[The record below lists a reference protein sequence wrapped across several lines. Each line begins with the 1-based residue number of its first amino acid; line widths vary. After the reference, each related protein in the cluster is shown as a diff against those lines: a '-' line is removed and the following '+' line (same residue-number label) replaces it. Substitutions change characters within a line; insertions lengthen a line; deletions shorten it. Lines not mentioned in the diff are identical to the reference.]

1 MADITTQ
8 LVWYRVRENYAS
20 LCDGYQ
26 RFSWRRVDVL
36 DMLFLGWVVASFAV
50 VGLVNLYMRFVG
62 RKKVLRRG
70 GGGGGGGLVG
80 CAGRSDSAGSSSSS
94 LSGGCVGGGGLRDG
108 ETAQWMNSVVGWFCE
123 NYGRRQALVE
133 AWVKSL
139 SEEAKKYSV
148 S

>member
-1 MADITTQ
+1 MADITAQ

-20 LCDGYQ
+20 LSDSYQ

-50 VGLVNLYMRFVG
+50 VGLVNLFLRFVG
-62 RKKVLRRG
+62 RPKVLRRG
-70 GGGGGGGLVG
+70 GAGGGLVG
-80 CAGRSDSAGSSSSS
+80 CAGRSDTSGSS

-108 ETAQWMNSVVGWFCE
+108 ETAQWMNSAVGWFCE
-123 NYGRRQALVE
+123 NYGRRQELVE
-133 AWVKSL
+133 AWAKSL